1 MANIL
6 AILPGLS
13 IEAMDR
19 MAPAELM
26 RWHAKALARAPNQG
40 K

>member
-13 IEAMDR
+13 IAEMSAMSPGD
-19 MAPAELM
+19 LM
-26 RWHAKALARAPNQG
+26 KWHARAVARSGDG
-40 K
+40 KG